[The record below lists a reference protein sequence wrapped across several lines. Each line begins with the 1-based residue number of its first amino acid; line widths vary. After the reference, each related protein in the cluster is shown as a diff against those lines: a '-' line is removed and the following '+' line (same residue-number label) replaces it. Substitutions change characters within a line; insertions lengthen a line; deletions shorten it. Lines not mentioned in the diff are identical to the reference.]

1 MIRADN
7 DRLKKELR
15 ELRNAKKETESAAR
29 KTAPVEKKVPKKDSR
44 KLPGNNTYSLIYVH
58 ILFIEGGVSC
68 VCTCMSQ

>member
-1 MIRADN
+1 MYVYLKRFLVLHRIEVIRADN

-44 KLPGNNTYSLIYVH
+44 KLPGNNT
-58 ILFIEGGVSC
+58 
-68 VCTCMSQ
+68 

>member
-44 KLPGNNTYSLIYVH
+44 KLPGNNT
-58 ILFIEGGVSC
+58 
-68 VCTCMSQ
+68 